1 MRLKKKQFFQLH
13 FVVFGCSNRADPE
26 GMSLE
31 ELEITEMTTEA
42 LNAIMQR
49 PSTRKYRSHVIK
61 HTANFLEKFGRVL
74 EAERTNPDPNKVE

>member
-1 MRLKKKQFFQLH
+1 MIFFR
-13 FVVFGCSNRADPE
+13 NRADAE

-61 HTANFLEKFGRVL
+61 HTANFLDKFGKVL
-74 EAERTNPDPNKVE
+74 GAERANSDPNKV